1 MSALKTGFNAVASS
15 KIDVKILKS
24 HDHLTA
30 SKRTVST

>member
-1 MSALKTGFNAVASS
+1 MSALKTGFNTVASS

-30 SKRTVST
+30 SERTVSN